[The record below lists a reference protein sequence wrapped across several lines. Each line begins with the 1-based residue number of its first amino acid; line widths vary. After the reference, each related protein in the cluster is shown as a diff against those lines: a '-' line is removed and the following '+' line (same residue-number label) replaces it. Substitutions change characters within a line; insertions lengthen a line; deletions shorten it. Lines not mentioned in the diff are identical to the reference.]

1 MSKKGITILMFLFSV
16 LSVHSQLSWNAK
28 AGINLSNVT
37 VWEGVDMKLGYQFG
51 VGMDYY
57 FNDHWGIQPSLM
69 LISKGYKD
77 KGDYSYPCN
86 WDDVRLKSYNITENR
101 VYLEMPVMLAYRFNV
116 ADNMKL
122 VLNGGG
128 YVSYGIA
135 GKYKNED
142 TLEDDSKTK
151 ESNNTFSDGME
162 KFDAGIGAGIT
173 FEYKNKYT
181 IGLIGEWGLKKI
193 VANTKNRTYGLNI
206 GYKF

>member
-1 MSKKGITILMFLFSV
+1 MSKKGITVLLFLFSV

-28 AGINLSNVT
+28 AGMNLSNVT
-37 VWEGVDMKLGYQFG
+37 DWDDVDMKLGYQFG

-77 KGDYSYPCN
+77 KGDYSYPSD
-86 WDDVRLKSYNITENR
+86 WEGDVEYKSYKSTENR

-128 YVSYGIA
+128 YISYGIA
-135 GKYKNED
+135 GKYNKTYTFVDGSGFED
-142 TLEDDSKTK
+142 KAD
-151 ESNNTFSDGME
+151 TFSGDKE
-162 KFDAGIGAGIT
+162 KFDTGVGAGIT
-173 FEYKNKYT
+173 FEYKSRYT
-181 IGLIGEWGLKKI
+181 VGLIGEWGLKKVI
-193 VANTKNRTYGLNI
+193 RNTQNRTYGRI
-206 GYKF
+206 